1 MTQPQPVTPATKAA
15 RQARICSLLSARAV
29 GSQAE
34 LGRLLAGEG
43 VEVTQATLSRDLE
56 EIGAVKVRRAGA
68 GTVYAVPDEPP
79 GPVLRALAD
88 SSDARISRLAAE
100 LLVSVEAS
108 ANLVVLRTPPGGA
121 HLLASAIDRAEL
133 DDVIGTIAG
142 DDTVLVVARDPAGG
156 TALAERLRRMAGA
169 NPSRPPKSGQHRNGA
184 APS

>member
-15 RQARICSLLSARAV
+15 RQARICSLLSARDV
-29 GSQAE
+29 RSQAE

-56 EIGAVKVRRAGA
+56 EIGAVKVRRAGV
-68 GTVYAVPDEPP
+68 GTVYAVPDEAP

-88 SSDARISRLAAE
+88 SSDVRISRLASE

-121 HLLASAIDRAEL
+121 QLLASAIDRGEL
-133 DDVIGTIAG
+133 HDVIVMHCLPAHRGEEIAADVIDGAHSVVFDQAENRLHAQKAILALLAG
-142 DDTVLVVARDPAGG
+142 DDVGL
-156 TALAERLRRMAGA
+156 
-169 NPSRPPKSGQHRNGA
+169 
-184 APS
+184 